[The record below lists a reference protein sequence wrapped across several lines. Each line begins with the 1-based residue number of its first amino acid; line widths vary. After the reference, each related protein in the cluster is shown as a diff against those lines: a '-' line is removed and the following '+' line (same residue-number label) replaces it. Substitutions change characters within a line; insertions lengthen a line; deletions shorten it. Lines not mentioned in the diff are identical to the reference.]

1 MDPAVQAAF
10 VAVVRRQDERKEGV
24 ALLKRQDEHTAMRM
38 VEKKAEKERKEAA
51 AVGDAIYFYHME
63 RAQTVAALD
72 SLLRRKKSGQAAI
85 ELLLRQTRQRT
96 AGCALKGKY
105 SFEISMYSVE
115 TKVSDRRQAT
125 HAQLRRMIK
134 EETDPETREALQSPA
149 QLPVASR
156 FNPPK
161 LGRITKLRLQH
172 EQAAAARLAALE
184 ETDDDEELAALDEKY
199 MRAVFYDD
207 GEHRTIQSIEWN
219 DRYDRFQAITAKIYA
234 PGHKEAGVVMMRP
247 SVVAYGLSE
256 RERPEMDRMMA
267 EHSQRERQREDMSR
281 KRKRKRQGNQ
291 KKQNASR
298 RRGRA
303 RAR

>member
-1 MDPAVQAAF
+1 M
-10 VAVVRRQDERKEGV
+10 
-24 ALLKRQDEHTAMRM
+24 
-38 VEKKAEKERKEAA
+38 
-51 AVGDAIYFYHME
+51 
-63 RAQTVAALD
+63 
-72 SLLRRKKSGQAAI
+72 
-85 ELLLRQTRQRT
+85 
-96 AGCALKGKY
+96 
-105 SFEISMYSVE
+105 
-115 TKVSDRRQAT
+115 
-125 HAQLRRMIK
+125 
-134 EETDPETREALQSPA
+134 
-149 QLPVASR
+149 ASR

-281 KRKRKRQGNQ
+281 KRKRKRQSNQ